1 MKIGIFGGSF
11 NPPHKM
17 HVDIAK
23 YILENKYLDK
33 IIFVPTGI
41 HYKYKSNLAPDE
53 QRLQMLNLALEGLDN
68 ISVSDYEQQ
77 GKLMYTCDTLEHFQ
91 KVYPSDQIYFICGA
105 DNLSYIE
112 TWKNAVY
119 LLEHYRI
126 LVVRRG
132 QDDLESI
139 LARLGP
145 YQKNIEVLNMD
156 LNGLSST
163 IIRDKIKNGESIGEE
178 YLNPKVL
185 KFIRKNKMYKN

>member
-41 HYKYKSNLAPDE
+41 YYKYKSNLAPDE

-77 GKLMYTCDTLEHFQ
+77 GKLMYTCDTLGHFQ
-91 KVYPSDQIYFICGA
+91 KIYPSDQIYFICGA

-156 LNGLSST
+156 Q
-163 IIRDKIKNGESIGEE
+163 DKRM
-178 YLNPKVL
+178 
-185 KFIRKNKMYKN
+185 KF